1 MTTPTPTRL
10 RELLARYATVR
21 IALAERDTQELRR
34 ALREVTRHLCAETG
48 TKGIREALEAADA
61 ALSEACCA
69 RRTAR
74 LARETRLAA

>member
-1 MTTPTPTRL
+1 VTTPSPTRL
-10 RELLARYATVR
+10 RELLTRYATVR

-34 ALREVTRHLCAETG
+34 TLREVSRQLCAATG
-48 TKGIREALEAADA
+48 TQGIREAIEAADA
-61 ALSEACCA
+61 ALARACCA